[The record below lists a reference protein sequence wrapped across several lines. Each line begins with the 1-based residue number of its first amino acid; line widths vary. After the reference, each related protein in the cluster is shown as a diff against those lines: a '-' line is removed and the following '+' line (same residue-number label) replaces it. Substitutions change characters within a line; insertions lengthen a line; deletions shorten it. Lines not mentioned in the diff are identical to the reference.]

1 MFCAER
7 GHMLKTTTFFFFSWT
22 SGFDTVLQTVLL
34 VKWTRWNKRD
44 KVQREFIFLSF
55 RVVSEQRKTEEWD
68 FRFWQC
74 EKWNESQEMKE
85 GGREGKDHFS
95 RVLWLSFL
103 VLCSKTA
110 WKRLLGRLS
119 LTPCSICG
127 FRETSSSAST
137 VVVDTGLSAYLQSH
151 PSAARRSSSHA
162 RWQGTISSVSIPF
175 PRPTSVTEKPRPHY
189 FKFQLLPGKFL
200 KIKFDRLALLA
211 LMDR

>member
-1 MFCAER
+1 MGFSVSAAREMER
-7 GHMLKTTTFFFFSWT
+7 ELK
-22 SGFDTVLQTVLL
+22 
-34 VKWTRWNKRD
+34 
-44 KVQREFIFLSF
+44 
-55 RVVSEQRKTEEWD
+55 
-68 FRFWQC
+68 
-74 EKWNESQEMKE
+74 MKE
-85 GGREGKDHFS
+85 GGEGGEGRKRLQTNPLSALYSHHFS
-95 RVLWLSFL
+95 RVLGLSFL
-103 VLCSKTA
+103 GLCSKTA
-110 WKRLLGRLS
+110 WKRLIGRLS
-119 LTPCSICG
+119 LTPCSICD

-151 PSAARRSSSHA
+151 PPAARRSSSHA

>member
-1 MFCAER
+1 MGE
-7 GHMLKTTTFFFFSWT
+7 
-22 SGFDTVLQTVLL
+22 
-34 VKWTRWNKRD
+34 
-44 KVQREFIFLSF
+44 
-55 RVVSEQRKTEEWD
+55 
-68 FRFWQC
+68 
-74 EKWNESQEMKE
+74 
-85 GGREGKDHFS
+85 REGKEGRKETLADKPPICSLLTPFFTRFS
-95 RVLWLSFL
+95 RP
-103 VLCSKTA
+103 KTA

-119 LTPCSICG
+119 LTPCSICD

-162 RWQGTISSVSIPF
+162 RWQETVSIPF

-189 FKFQLLPGKFL
+189 FKFQLLPGKFM

>member
-1 MFCAER
+1 
-7 GHMLKTTTFFFFSWT
+7 
-22 SGFDTVLQTVLL
+22 
-34 VKWTRWNKRD
+34 
-44 KVQREFIFLSF
+44 
-55 RVVSEQRKTEEWD
+55 
-68 FRFWQC
+68 
-74 EKWNESQEMKE
+74 MKE
-85 GGREGKDHFS
+85 GGEGGEGRKRLQTNPLSALYSHHFS
-95 RVLWLSFL
+95 RVLGLSFL
-103 VLCSKTA
+103 GLCSKTA

-119 LTPCSICG
+119 LTPCSICD

-137 VVVDTGLSAYLQSH
+137 VVVDTGPSAYLQSH